1 MVVQD
6 VESYL
11 DMSIIQVES
20 MNAIVFNLA
29 EIRAINKY
37 LKLMKQITYSIQDLK
52 LQKYFITELTIVY
65 NDN

>member
-1 MVVQD
+1 
-6 VESYL
+6 
-11 DMSIIQVES
+11 MSIIQVES